1 MRQLFLSSVP
11 DQLKGGFERPI
22 KKQREAKK
30 KGKCRIC
37 RSLGP
42 RAASPSPFF
51 EQPLEILPSGPHQRL
66 TIHAPESSEA
76 KAPHAMPIFAFSE
89 ERLDPHA
96 PLTHSFLIWL
106 GYMIGANLLEVLLI
120 KAAFEQT
127 PLITGGALWLEW
139 TGVACCCIA
148 LVSFLTLCVRH
159 FGQA

>member
-1 MRQLFLSSVP
+1 MLPLFLSSVP

-30 KGKCRIC
+30 KGTCRIC

-66 TIHAPESSEA
+66 TIHSPESSEA

-89 ERLDPHA
+89 ERLAPHA

-106 GYMIGANLLEVLLI
+106 GYMIGPDLLQVLLI
-120 KAAFEQT
+120 KTGFWTT
-127 PLITGGALWLEW
+127 PPITGKARWVVW
-139 TGVACCCIA
+139 TSAA
-148 LVSFLTLCVRH
+148 
-159 FGQA
+159 

>member
-1 MRQLFLSSVP
+1 MLPLFLSSVP
-11 DQLKGGFERPI
+11 DQLKGVFERQI

-30 KGKCRIC
+30 KGTCRIC

-89 ERLDPHA
+89 DGPYPPPPV
-96 PLTHSFLIWL
+96 PLAFL
-106 GYMIGANLLEVLLI
+106 
-120 KAAFEQT
+120 
-127 PLITGGALWLEW
+127 
-139 TGVACCCIA
+139 
-148 LVSFLTLCVRH
+148 S
-159 FGQA
+159 

>member
-1 MRQLFLSSVP
+1 MLQLFLSSVP

-42 RAASPSPFF
+42 RAASPTALF

-89 ERLDPHA
+89 ERLDPHDA
-96 PLTHSFLIWL
+96 LTPSFLIWL
-106 GYMIGANLLEVLLI
+106 GFIFGPNLLQV
-120 KAAFEQT
+120 
-127 PLITGGALWLEW
+127 
-139 TGVACCCIA
+139 
-148 LVSFLTLCVRH
+148 TLNKH
-159 FGQA
+159 PFQ